1 MRKLPVLPLLLQSSY
16 DAAGMKLIMAKI
28 SKSSIDFAGLQSRMK
43 AQFSGLDPNDPPS
56 WPGLPRF
63 LLCTAVTVGV
73 VVALWF
79 VWLSSSDEEL
89 TAEKTKEVQL
99 REDYKKKL
107 TQAVNLDAL
116 KKQREEVQ
124 QYVTQLEKQLPSKAE
139 MDALLSDINQAGL
152 GRSLQFD
159 LFRPGQVS
167 VKEYYAELPIAVRVT
182 GRYHDLGAFAADI
195 ANLSRIVTLN
205 NLTITPVKDGNLV
218 MDTTAKTFRYL
229 DAEEV
234 ALQHKNAPA
243 KGVKK

>member
-1 MRKLPVLPLLLQSSY
+1 
-16 DAAGMKLIMAKI
+16 MAKTPKI
-28 SKSSIDFAGLQSRMK
+28 SVDFSAIQNSLK
-43 AQFSGLDPNDPPS
+43 AQFSGLDANDPPS
-56 WPGLPRF
+56 WPALPRY
-63 LLCTAVTVGV
+63 LLCVAVTVLV

-89 TAEKTKEVQL
+89 TAEQAKEVQL

-107 TQAVNLDAL
+107 VQAVNLDAL
-116 KKQREEVQ
+116 KKQREQVQ

-152 GRSLQFD
+152 GRSLQFE

-182 GRYHDLGAFAADI
+182 GRYHDIGAFAADI

-205 NLTITPVKDGNLV
+205 NLALVPAKDGNLV

-229 DAEEV
+229 DPEEV
-234 ALQHKNAPA
+234 ALQRKSAPGA
-243 KGVKK
+243 KK

>member
-1 MRKLPVLPLLLQSSY
+1 
-16 DAAGMKLIMAKI
+16 MAKVPKI
-28 SKSSIDFAGLQSRMK
+28 SVDFSAIQNSLK

-56 WPGLPRF
+56 WPALPRYA
-63 LLCTAVTVGV
+63 LCVAVTVAV

-79 VWLSSSDEEL
+79 VWLSTSDEEL
-89 TAEKTKEVQL
+89 VAEQAKEVQL

-107 TQAVNLDAL
+107 VQAVNLDAL
-116 KKQREEVQ
+116 KKQREQVQ

-152 GRSLQFD
+152 GRSLQFE

-182 GRYHDLGAFAADI
+182 GRYHDMGAFAADI

-205 NLTITPVKDGNLV
+205 NLTLTPAKDGNLT

-229 DAEEV
+229 DTEEV
-234 ALQHKNAPA
+234 ALQRKNAPA
-243 KGVKK
+243 KGAKK